1 MKNFEKGMIYK
12 LDDNTQYIIVD
23 SLENGKIIIY
33 QRITRINRF
42 DYTLSNPIMTFTL
55 TCFERSIFF
64 DKDIDRLVTC
74 ENVCGEA
81 IILNGGN

>member
-12 LDDNTQYIIVD
+12 FDDNTQYIIVD

-33 QRITRINRF
+33 QRITRFNRIY
-42 DYTLSNPIMTFTL
+42 YTLSNPVSVVTL

-64 DKDIDRLVTC
+64 DEDIDRLVTC
-74 ENVCGEA
+74 
-81 IILNGGN
+81 